1 MRCKLHGLEFWVHG
15 GIAAGWFMKW
25 FKEGYEYNFFGQR
38 IVFAPAAKI
47 QKYCLELGIY
57 WKFHEK
63 ESLFKKLFKEFD
75 FHFCIQNLSMDRYQK
90 IEKNGQVGEGT
101 YGVVYKAKDKQ
112 TNEIVALKVLNMYCD
127 SELFIDWYKQ
137 RIRLEIEDEG
147 IPSTTLR
154 EISVLRQ
161 LKHPNIV
168 E

>member
-1 MRCKLHGLEFWVHG
+1 
-15 GIAAGWFMKW
+15 
-25 FKEGYEYNFFGQR
+25 
-38 IVFAPAAKI
+38 
-47 QKYCLELGIY
+47 
-57 WKFHEK
+57 
-63 ESLFKKLFKEFD
+63 
-75 FHFCIQNLSMDRYQK
+75 MDRYQK

-112 TNEIVALKVLNMYCD
+112 TNEFVALKVRDYFLFLRNAD
-127 SELFIDWYKQ
+127 SFIKQ
-137 RIRLEIEDEG
+137 RIRLEVEDEG